1 MSNNNENAVLSL
13 IGQITLKINM
23 DDDADL
29 KRVLQIVENN
39 GTFQNSKS
47 GREYIRMIKTRLARP
62 KAEGN
67 NAIDSLIRESD
78 KKTIDLLHDIDES
91 LFRVASQKTTRSTQK
106 IVWVNVA
113 LTVLN
118 TVAIFFLAL
127 FVWKLNMS

>member
-1 MSNNNENAVLSL
+1 MNNDNENAVLSL

-29 KRVLQIVENN
+29 KRVLQIAENN
-39 GTFQNSKS
+39 GTFQNSKN

-113 LTVLN
+113 ITVLN

>member
-1 MSNNNENAVLSL
+1 MNNDNENAVLSL

-29 KRVLQIVENN
+29 KRVLQIAENN
-39 GTFQNSKS
+39 GTFQNSKNGS
-47 GREYIRMIKTRLARP
+47 EYIRMIKTRLARP

-78 KKTIDLLHDIDES
+78 KKTIDLLHEIDES

-113 LTVLN
+113 ITVLN

>member
-1 MSNNNENAVLSL
+1 
-13 IGQITLKINM
+13 
-23 DDDADL
+23 
-29 KRVLQIVENN
+29 
-39 GTFQNSKS
+39 
-47 GREYIRMIKTRLARP
+47 MIKTRLARP

-78 KKTIDLLHDIDES
+78 KKTIDLLHEIDES

-113 LTVLN
+113 ITVLN